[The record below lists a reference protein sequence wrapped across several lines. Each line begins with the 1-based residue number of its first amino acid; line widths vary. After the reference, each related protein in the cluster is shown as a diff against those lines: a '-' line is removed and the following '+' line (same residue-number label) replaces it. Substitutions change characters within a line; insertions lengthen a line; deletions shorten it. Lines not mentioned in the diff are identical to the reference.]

1 MTSDVSVNPGY
12 AQGQLARAL
21 AALEQHTD
29 PAVRERTAARVQRWR
44 QVIDGMARGSLDIG
58 TRTPVADVP
67 AWATLEVAHGGFATG
82 GLLAGGP
89 LQPHE
94 EALLLRLGRPGGGRA
109 ALNLHFVSDPGL
121 AELQAML
128 ASGRYRVGVPE
139 EGALLVVAWL
149 MGQGDLEAATA
160 LLDRLLPF
168 FERLRFYPIPDPQPQ
183 DGGVVVKLEPAA
195 RTRQRLEAVEVPPE
209 IAAMRE
215 ALAVW
220 LPLTDRFVALFLETV
235 SGDRPSLTRVGVG
248 DIIDGGWPCAVY
260 PDGWRERAAA
270 LLAEFAELRAR
281 HPRCKKPDDPKE
293 NLARLRGFAATILRD
308 PRALTGR
315 DVAAIRRILARH
327 VHRHGPPGSARLAAR
342 RGAQAETVSRPTH
355 ARIARVLAGRLAGL
369 TNDAGITDLDEAAA
383 AVRPDESAAAQ
394 VPAGTPVPDA
404 LRSKLVRC
412 LEAPVDE
419 LVARG
424 AIRSSERLAGVLPQI
439 TAQVGAAAFADPALR
454 RLYGAIYGA
463 FRRRRSLLLLDYAHQ
478 VRIDEL
484 PWVDAVLPYRRAGLD
499 ARARARSVLEE
510 VATLAITGFPQTI
523 LPNRLVQEL
532 GSLAEAAG
540 LELPLVGELAADIF
554 MGDFSDAFLRAAQLA
569 ARRLRGSLYERYY
582 GLPYE
587 RVLRLEPFRP
597 GRSAAVRD
605 TLGALC
611 RELAGVTGPYQSR
624 PAVNGTIIEQ
634 EQILTTHNLAALF
647 GELGLEARLRGRLRE
662 LAERC
667 FRAACRWQRSQPRE
681 WRAAAQRAKNTAYAV
696 RQMLFF
702 LACLDDGDA
711 RSFLAWAERHAAEQ
725 SAEFRRRFDP
735 ALRGLA
741 WVIDG
746 HAFDAD
752 GLVPAGAEQGRRLLG
767 WSTTRHWLR
776 G

>member
-12 AQGQLARAL
+12 ALGQLARAL

-29 PAVRERTAARVQRWR
+29 PKVRERTAARVQRWR
-44 QVIDGMARGSLDIG
+44 QVIDGMARGSLDVG

-67 AWATLEVAHGGFATG
+67 AWVTLEVVHGGFATG

-94 EALLLRLGRPGGGRA
+94 EALLEALGRPGAGRA
-109 ALNLHFVSDPGL
+109 ALNFHFISDAGL
-121 AELQAML
+121 AELQSLL

-149 MGQGDLEAATA
+149 IGQGDLEAATA

-183 DGGVVVKLEPAA
+183 EGVVVKLEPAA
-195 RTRQRLEAVEVPPE
+195 RTRERLAAVELPPA
-209 IAAMRE
+209 IAAMNE

-235 SGDRPSLTRVGVG
+235 SGDRPTLTRVGAG
-248 DIIDGGWPCAVY
+248 DILDGGWPCAVY

-293 NLARLRGFAATILRD
+293 NLARLRGYAATILRD

-327 VHRHGPPGSARLAAR
+327 VHRHGAPGSARLVAQ
-342 RGAQAETVSRPTH
+342 RGAQAEMAGRPTH
-355 ARIARVLAGRLAGL
+355 AQVAQVLAGRLAGL
-369 TNDAGITDLDEAAA
+369 TRDAGIPDLDEAAA
-383 AVRPDESAAAQ
+383 AVRPDEAAAAQ
-394 VPAGTPVPDA
+394 LPAGTPVPA
-404 LRSKLVRC
+404 TLRSKLARC

-424 AIRSSERLAGVLPQI
+424 VIRSSEGLAVVLPQI

-463 FRRRRSLLLLDYAHQ
+463 FRRRRSLLLLDYEHQ

-484 PWVDAVLPYRRAGLD
+484 PWVDAMLPYRRGLD
-499 ARARARSVLEE
+499 ARARARDVLEE
-510 VATLAITGFPQTI
+510 VAALAITGFPQTI

-532 GSLAEAAG
+532 SALGEAAG
-540 LELPLVGELAADIF
+540 LKIPLVGELAADIF
-554 MGDFSDAFLRAAQLA
+554 MGEFSDSFLRAAQLA
-569 ARRLRGSLYERYY
+569 AKRLRGSLYERYY
-582 GLPYE
+582 GLSYE
-587 RVLRLEPFRP
+587 RVLRLAPFQP
-597 GRSAAVRD
+597 GRPVGD
-605 TLGALC
+605 TLGAVC
-611 RELAGVTGPYQSR
+611 RELAGITGPFNRR
-624 PAVNGTIIEQ
+624 PAINGTIIEQ

-647 GELGLEARLRGRLRE
+647 TELGLDARLRGRLRE

-696 RQMLFF
+696 RQLLFF
-702 LACLDDGDA
+702 LSCLGDGDA

-725 SAEFRRRFDP
+725 TADFRRRFGP
-735 ALRGLA
+735 ALKGLA

-746 HAFDAD
+746 HAFDAR
-752 GLVPAGAEQGRRLLG
+752 GFATGGAEQGRRLLG
-767 WSTTRHWLR
+767 WSTTHHWLR